1 MISSIWNFLI
11 SNWNIIFTVIAG
23 LAGYTALVTYMMQI
37 WKENKNAAIL
47 VVTQIDDLKNKITDI
62 VEIIN
67 NNKLDAVSIYE
78 TLDILEENQWNKYK
92 HLFVG
97 KIDLNSIRIIDNFY
111 SGVSLIREQLVF
123 SKKLQQQSFFNN
135 QQLLGQDN
143 NMYLI
148 QAIDNQYSMNLVNI
162 KDALKKVPEENE
174 EIKTIKEALIIIIEN
189 IFPPNADKTQFMNAY
204 MYKKNELKETFSK
217 QGGFISYL
225 PEQIRVTIDKELS
238 KLSHVEIIGCSGYK
252 KLKKIARIK

>member
-1 MISSIWNFLI
+1 MISSLWNFFCD
-11 SNWNIIFTVIAG
+11 NWESICMIFVGFVAIVV
-23 LAGYTALVTYMMQI
+23 YKMQKI
-37 WKENKNAAIL
+37 DENKNAAIL

-78 TLDILEENQWNKYK
+78 TLDILEENQWDKYK

-97 KIDLNSIRIIDNFY
+97 KIDLNSLRIIDNFY
-111 SGVSLIREQLVF
+111 SGVSLIREQLIL

-135 QQLLGQDN
+135 QQFLGQDS

-148 QAIDNQYSMNLVNI
+148 QSLDNKYSFNITNI
-162 KDALKKVPEENE
+162 KDVLKKIPEDNE
-174 EIKTIKEALIIIIEN
+174 EIKNTKEYLIKNAEN
-189 IFPPNADKTQFMNAY
+189 LFPVNANPTQFMNVY
-204 MYKKNELKETFSK
+204 MYKINELKETFGR

-238 KLSHVEIIGCSGYK
+238 KLSHIEIMGCKGYK
-252 KLKKIARIK
+252 ELKKIAKIK

>member
-1 MISSIWNFLI
+1 MISSLWDFFRN
-11 SNWNIIFTVIAG
+11 NWESIFMIIGGFTAIII
-23 LAGYTALVTYMMQI
+23 YMLQI
-37 WKENKNAAIL
+37 RKENKNAAIL
-47 VVTQIDDLKNKITDI
+47 VVSQIDDLKNKIADI

-78 TLDILEENQWNKYK
+78 TLDILEENQWDKYK

-97 KIDLNSIRIIDNFY
+97 KIDLNSLRIIDNFY
-111 SGVSLIREQLVF
+111 SGVSLIREQLIL

-135 QQLLGQDN
+135 QQFLGQDS

-148 QAIDNQYSMNLVNI
+148 QSLDNKYSFNITNI
-162 KDALKKVPEENE
+162 KDVLKKIPEDNE
-174 EIKTIKEALIIIIEN
+174 EIKNTKEYLIKNAEN
-189 IFPPNADKTQFMNAY
+189 LFPVNANPTQFMNVY
-204 MYKKNELKETFSK
+204 MYKINELKETFGR

-238 KLSHVEIIGCSGYK
+238 KLSHIEIMGCKGYK
-252 KLKKIARIK
+252 ELKKIAKIK

>member
-1 MISSIWNFLI
+1 MISSLWNFFCD
-11 SNWNIIFTVIAG
+11 NWESICMIFVGFVAIVV
-23 LAGYTALVTYMMQI
+23 YKMQKI
-37 WKENKNAAIL
+37 DENKNAAIL

-78 TLDILEENQWNKYK
+78 TLDILEENQWDKYK

-97 KIDLNSIRIIDNFY
+97 KIDLNSLRIIDNFY
-111 SGVSLIREQLVF
+111 SGVSLIREQLIL

-135 QQLLGQDN
+135 QQFLGQDS

-148 QAIDNQYSMNLVNI
+148 QSLDNKYSFNITNI
-162 KDALKKVPEENE
+162 KDVLKKIPEDNE
-174 EIKTIKEALIIIIEN
+174 EIKNTKEYLIKNAEN
-189 IFPPNADKTQFMNAY
+189 LFPVNANPTQFMNVY
-204 MYKKNELKETFSK
+204 MYKINELKETFGR

-238 KLSHVEIIGCSGYK
+238 KLSHIEIIGCTGYK
-252 KLKKIARIK
+252 KLRKIAKIK

>member
-1 MISSIWNFLI
+1 MMSSICSFFTN
-11 SNWNIIFTVIAG
+11 NWDKILTIIAG
-23 LAGYTALVTYMMQI
+23 FTALYTYVMQI
-37 WKENKNAAIL
+37 RKENKNAAIL

-97 KIDLNSIRIIDNFY
+97 KIDLNSLRIIDNFY
-111 SGVSLIREQLVF
+111 SGVSLIREQLVL

-135 QQLLGQDN
+135 QQFLGQDN

-148 QAIDNQYSMNLVNI
+148 QALDNKYSMNIVNT
-162 KDALKKVPEENE
+162 KDVINKIPEENE
-174 EIKTIKEALIIIIEN
+174 ELKAKKEFIIKAIET
-189 IFPPNADKTQFMNAY
+189 IFPANANQTQFMNTY
-204 MYKKNELKETFSK
+204 IQKTNELKETFGK

-225 PEQIRVTIDKELS
+225 PDQIRVTIDKELS
-238 KLSHVEIIGCSGYK
+238 KLSHIEIIGCKGYK
-252 KLKKIARIK
+252 KLRKIARIK

>member
-1 MISSIWNFLI
+1 MISSLWNFFCD
-11 SNWNIIFTVIAG
+11 NWESICMIFVGFVAIVV
-23 LAGYTALVTYMMQI
+23 YKMQKI
-37 WKENKNAAIL
+37 DENKNAAIL

-78 TLDILEENQWNKYK
+78 TLDILEENQWDKYK

-97 KIDLNSIRIIDNFY
+97 KIDLNSLRIIDNFY
-111 SGVSLIREQLVF
+111 SGVSLIREQLIL

-135 QQLLGQDN
+135 QQFLGQDS

-148 QAIDNQYSMNLVNI
+148 QSLDNKYSFNITNI
-162 KDALKKVPEENE
+162 KDVLKKIPEDNE
-174 EIKTIKEALIIIIEN
+174 EIKNTKEYLIKNAEN
-189 IFPPNADKTQFMNAY
+189 LFPANANPTQFMNVY
-204 MYKKNELKETFSK
+204 MYKINELKETFGR

-238 KLSHVEIIGCSGYK
+238 KLSHIEIIGCTGYK
-252 KLKKIARIK
+252 KLRKIAKIK

>member
-1 MISSIWNFLI
+1 MISSLWNFFCD
-11 SNWNIIFTVIAG
+11 NWESICMIFVGFVAIVV
-23 LAGYTALVTYMMQI
+23 YKMQKI
-37 WKENKNAAIL
+37 DENKNAAIL

-78 TLDILEENQWNKYK
+78 TLDILEENQWDKYK

-97 KIDLNSIRIIDNFY
+97 KIDLNSLRIIDNFY
-111 SGVSLIREQLVF
+111 SGVSLIREQLIL

-135 QQLLGQDN
+135 QQFLGQDS

-148 QAIDNQYSMNLVNI
+148 QSLDNKYSFNITNI
-162 KDALKKVPEENE
+162 KDVLKKIPEDNE
-174 EIKTIKEALIIIIEN
+174 EIKNTKEYLIKNAEN
-189 IFPPNADKTQFMNAY
+189 LFPANIDPTQFMNAY
-204 MYKKNELKETFSK
+204 MYKTNELKETFGR

-238 KLSHVEIIGCSGYK
+238 KLSHIEIIGCTGYK
-252 KLKKIARIK
+252 KLRKIAKIK

>member
-1 MISSIWNFLI
+1 MISSLWNFFCD
-11 SNWNIIFTVIAG
+11 NWESICMIFVGFVAIVV
-23 LAGYTALVTYMMQI
+23 YKMQKI
-37 WKENKNAAIL
+37 DENKNAAIL

-78 TLDILEENQWNKYK
+78 TLDILEENQWDKYK

-97 KIDLNSIRIIDNFY
+97 KIDLNSLRIIDNFY
-111 SGVSLIREQLVF
+111 SGVSLIREQLIL

-135 QQLLGQDN
+135 QQFLGQDS

-148 QAIDNQYSMNLVNI
+148 QSLDNKYSFNITNI
-162 KDALKKVPEENE
+162 KDVLKKIPEDNE
-174 EIKTIKEALIIIIEN
+174 EIKNTKEYLIKNAEN
-189 IFPPNADKTQFMNAY
+189 LFPANIDPTQFMNAY
-204 MYKKNELKETFSK
+204 MYKTNELKETFGR

-238 KLSHVEIIGCSGYK
+238 KLSHIEIMGCKGYK
-252 KLKKIARIK
+252 ELKKIAKIK

>member
-1 MISSIWNFLI
+1 MISSIWNFFI
-11 SNWNIIFTVIAG
+11 NNWDKIFTIIAG
-23 LAGYTALVTYMMQI
+23 FTALYTYWMQI
-37 WKENKNAAIL
+37 RKENKNAAIL

-97 KIDLNSIRIIDNFY
+97 KIDLNSLRIIDNFY
-111 SGVSLIREQLVF
+111 SGVSLIREQLVL

-135 QQLLGQDN
+135 QQLLEQDN

-148 QAIDNQYSMNLVNI
+148 QAIDNKYPMNIVSI
-162 KDALKKVPEENE
+162 KDALKKVPEECE
-174 EIKTIKEALIIIIEN
+174 ETKTTKESLIKKEEN
-189 IFPPNADKTQFMNAY
+189 IFPANADQTQFMNAY
-204 MYKKNELKETFSK
+204 IYKTNELKETFSK

-238 KLSHVEIIGCSGYK
+238 KLSHIEIIGCSGYK
-252 KLKKIARIK
+252 KLKKIAKIK

>member
-1 MISSIWNFLI
+1 MNDMECLI
-11 SNWNIIFTVIAG
+11 NIIFNILMVIG
-23 LAGYTALVTYMMQI
+23 GFTALITYILQI
-37 WKENKNAAIL
+37 KKENKNAAIL

-78 TLDILEENQWNKYK
+78 TLDILEENQWDKYK

-97 KIDLNSIRIIDNFY
+97 KIDLNSLRIIDNFY
-111 SGVSLIREQLVF
+111 SGVSLIREQLIL

-135 QQLLGQDN
+135 QQFLGQDN

-148 QAIDNQYSMNLVNI
+148 QALDNKHSFNITNI
-162 KDALKKVPEENE
+162 KDALKKLPEENE
-174 EIKTIKEALIIIIEN
+174 EKKTVKEFLIEIVETLFPAN
-189 IFPPNADKTQFMNAY
+189 IDPTQFMNVY
-204 MYKKNELKETFSK
+204 MYKTNELKETFGR

-238 KLSHVEIIGCSGYK
+238 KLSHIEIIGCTGYK
-252 KLKKIARIK
+252 KLRKIAKIK